1 MASDLITSEANL
13 PGRHDEA
20 IAGLGKAVD
29 AFYGAIHREGGRD
42 TLANLPAPQVRERMR
57 ERQIALR
64 TVLRPISMAMADR
77 DAAMRAIA
85 GLLGGYPNLR
95 TVDPIATAAGYTA
108 TCAEY
113 PVFAIIA
120 ACDDFKNRRV
130 VDHYEDNGQAV
141 MFTLDHAPSA
151 YRLLDQVKLRA
162 ADLQSESYKIGRV
175 LAITKATSRPV
186 ISKAEQDRVAAGLQ
200 ALAAHMAGKAD
211 EAQKA
216 HLKEL
221 RENAQAAR
229 DRAARITENARRQ
242 REAAAT
248 DGYEEMRTS

>member
-1 MASDLITSEANL
+1 VANDLTITGGDL
-13 PGRHDEA
+13 PERADTA
-20 IAGLGKAVD
+20 FPGLGVAVD
-29 AFYGAIHREGGRD
+29 AFYGAIEREGGRE
-42 TLANLPAPQVRERMR
+42 TLPNLPSPQVRGRMR
-57 ERQIALR
+57 ERQLALR
-64 TVLRPISMAMADR
+64 SSLRPISEVGEEMVRAKRMMLAFLGAYPYIKTTNAD
-77 DAAMRAIA
+77 ATASGYVAHLSGQPLFAIA
-85 GLLGGYPNLR
+85 
-95 TVDPIATAAGYTA
+95 AAL
-108 TCAEY
+108 
-113 PVFAIIA
+113 
-120 ACDDFKNRRV
+120 DDFKHHRV
-130 VDHYEDNGQAV
+130 VDHHDKDGQAV

-175 LAITKATSRPV
+175 LAITRATSRPA